1 MPSTSY
7 HTLTAYPCAAALSIY
22 LLSIYQSMNISV
34 LTPDRTIFTGNISS
48 VMLPG
53 VEGSFQLLD
62 NHAPL
67 VSALSGGKVT
77 LQTGTGEYRFYDEE
91 AKAMSESAS
100 STRTMTFTI
109 DRGFVEVLN
118 NEVNLLVQ
126 GARNLR

>member
-1 MPSTSY
+1 
-7 HTLTAYPCAAALSIY
+7 
-22 LLSIYQSMNISV
+22 MNISV
-34 LTPDRTIFTGNISS
+34 LTPDHTIFTGKITS
-48 VMLPG
+48 VILPG

-67 VSALSGGKVT
+67 VSALSGGKVV
-77 LQTGTGEYRFYDEE
+77 LQTGGGDYRFYDEE
-91 AKAMSESAS
+91 TKTMSEDTSSARS
-100 STRTMTFTI
+100 MTFTI

>member
-1 MPSTSY
+1 M
-7 HTLTAYPCAAALSIY
+7 
-22 LLSIYQSMNISV
+22 QISV
-34 LTPDRTIFTGNISS
+34 LTPDRTIFTGTITKVS
-48 VMLPG
+48 LPG

-67 VSALSGGKVT
+67 VSALSAGKVT
-77 LQTGTGEYRFYDEE
+77 LQTAATGTFRFYDEE
-91 AKAMSESAS
+91 QEAMAESSDAN
-100 STRTMTFTI
+100 RKMTFTI

>member
-1 MPSTSY
+1 
-7 HTLTAYPCAAALSIY
+7 
-22 LLSIYQSMNISV
+22 MNISV
-34 LTPDRTIFTGNISS
+34 LTPDRTIFTGAITS
-48 VMLPG
+48 VILPG

-67 VSALSGGKVT
+67 VSALAGGKVT
-77 LQTGTGEYRFYDEE
+77 LQTGGGGYRFYDEE
-91 AKAMSESAS
+91 AKAMSEDS
-100 STRTMTFTI
+100 SSSRSMTFTI

>member
-1 MPSTSY
+1 
-7 HTLTAYPCAAALSIY
+7 
-22 LLSIYQSMNISV
+22 MNISV
-34 LTPDRTIFTGNISS
+34 LTPDRTIFTGTITS
-48 VMLPG
+48 VVLPG
-53 VEGSFQLLD
+53 VEGSFQLLN

-77 LQTGTGEYRFYDEE
+77 LQTGQGSYRFYDEE
-91 AKAMSESAS
+91 AKAMAESTSAN
-100 STRTMTFTI
+100 RALTFTI

>member
-1 MPSTSY
+1 
-7 HTLTAYPCAAALSIY
+7 
-22 LLSIYQSMNISV
+22 MNISV
-34 LTPDRTIFTGNISS
+34 LTPDRTIFTGNITN
-48 VMLPG
+48 VVLPG

-77 LQTGTGEYRFYDEE
+77 LQTTDKGEYRFYDEE
-91 AKAMSESAS
+91 AKAMSEVATS
-100 STRTMTFTI
+100 SRFMTFTI

>member
-1 MPSTSY
+1 
-7 HTLTAYPCAAALSIY
+7 
-22 LLSIYQSMNISV
+22 MNISV
-34 LTPDRTIFTGNISS
+34 LTPDRTIFTGSITK
-48 VMLPG
+48 VTLPG

-77 LQTGTGEYRFYDEE
+77 LQTGKGDYSFYDED
-91 AKAMSESAS
+91 AKAMSETAS
-100 STRTMTFTI
+100 NSRSMTFTI

>member
-1 MPSTSY
+1 
-7 HTLTAYPCAAALSIY
+7 
-22 LLSIYQSMNISV
+22 MNISV
-34 LTPDRTIFTGNISS
+34 LTPDRSIFTGSISS
-48 VMLPG
+48 ITLPG

-77 LQTGTGEYRFYDEE
+77 LRPAAGGYRYFNEDDNSTIEGTDTSRE
-91 AKAMSESAS
+91 
-100 STRTMTFTI
+100 MTFTI
-109 DRGFVEVLN
+109 DGGFVEVLR